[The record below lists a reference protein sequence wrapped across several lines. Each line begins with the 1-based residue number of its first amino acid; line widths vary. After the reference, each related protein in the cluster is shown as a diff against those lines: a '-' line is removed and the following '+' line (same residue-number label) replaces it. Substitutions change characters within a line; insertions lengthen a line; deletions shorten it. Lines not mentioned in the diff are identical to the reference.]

1 LRRFGSTRARTG
13 LIAELVTN
21 GSDDP
26 VLVLPLVIVAVVA
39 AWPETPAILLVLTGV
54 ALALIPG
61 LPMLELSPWAGSALE
76 LKHLPRG
83 AVISGP
89 CSMSGPAPSVRGY
102 GDAFIDDYE
111 RRRRDL
117 LKRIEL
123 MDLPQTGKSELG
135 RWITTTADSLE
146 QAKADL
152 AEIVRLLE
160 EAKAKV
166 RSGD

>member
-1 LRRFGSTRARTG
+1 
-13 LIAELVTN
+13 
-21 GSDDP
+21 
-26 VLVLPLVIVAVVA
+26 
-39 AWPETPAILLVLTGV
+39 
-54 ALALIPG
+54 
-61 LPMLELSPWAGSALE
+61 
-76 LKHLPRG
+76 
-83 AVISGP
+83 
-89 CSMSGPAPSVRGY
+89 MSLW
-102 GDAFIDDYE
+102 DAFIDDYE

-123 MDLPQTGKSELG
+123 MEARLPHNGKPELE

-152 AEIVRLLE
+152 AEIERLLE